1 MANPPGPR
9 RRRPDVSINRSTI
22 EQGAPAP
29 SLVDAPTGTGSLRSL
44 IGRLTAVP
52 GGQGATAGIGP
63 GWSRRGFLAADG
75 ASAPAPIAAGGLG
88 RRPDTPGG
96 AGATASRGAVPLP
109 ALARPAVA
117 AARGA
122 VRTGEHARTI
132 TGGASGRPPAVPS
145 AD

>member
-1 MANPPGPR
+1 M
-9 RRRPDVSINRSTI
+9 SINRSTT

-29 SLVDAPTGTGSLRSL
+29 ELVDAPTGTGPLCAP

-96 AGATASRGAVPLP
+96 REATASRDAERPPAGAPP
-109 ALARPAVA
+109 TATPTRS
-117 AARGA
+117 A
-122 VRTGEHARTI
+122 VRVGTRARTI
-132 TGGASGRPPAVPS
+132 TGGASGRYPARPGVG
-145 AD
+145 